1 MQKTVCKI
9 FDTFCTII
17 SLKHSSYRFPIW
29 NIASRSAF
37 QISTTQHD
45 LSVDTTVRN
54 AFWQAIFR
62 IDQDSPVMALLD
74 QGADHTIGT
83 WRGYLYTGDQ
93 GPSPPKCHWRS
104 VKNS

>member
-1 MQKTVCKI
+1 MQKTVRKI

-17 SLKHSSYRFPIW
+17 SLNNGYCSSIIW
-29 NIASRSAF
+29 NIVSLDSL
-37 QISTTQHD
+37 QMNTQWQD
-45 LSVDTTVRN
+45 LLVDTTVKN

-62 IDQDSPVMALLD
+62 LDPDCPVMALLD
-74 QGADHTIGT
+74 QGADQTIGT